1 MKNVLK
7 HKDLLGSVSFS
18 AEDEVFFGKVEG
30 IDDLVT
36 FEGTT
41 VEELKSSFV
50 EAVEDYLVLCQ
61 QVGKPFFKSF
71 KGSFNVRVRPA
82 THKHAYLKAVEMG
95 VSLNQLVE
103 KALDSFLENEKETI

>member
-1 MKNVLK
+1 LK

-18 AEDEVFFGKVEG
+18 AEDEVFFGKIEG

-41 VEELKSSFV
+41 VEELKSSFI
-50 EAVEDYLVLCQ
+50 EAVEDYFELCQ
-61 QVGKPFFKSF
+61 HLGKPLHKSF
-71 KGSFNVRVRPA
+71 KGSFNVRVKPA
-82 THKHAYLKAVEMG
+82 THKHVYLKAVEMG

-103 KALDSFLENEKETI
+103 KALDSFLEQENV